1 MKIRII
7 SKAGIFVGVFVIVY
21 SFIQWQIS
29 YKDMSQLVLGIW
41 MGVTICL
48 FSYIYSFL
56 KALKREFR
64 EIEEAQDKRYDILW
78 NKFEEIKK

>member
-29 YKDMSQLVLGIW
+29 YKDMSQLIFGLW
-41 MGVTICL
+41 MGISVCL

-56 KALKREFR
+56 KELKREFR
-64 EIEEAQDKRYDILW
+64 EIEEAQDKRYDTLW
-78 NKFEEIKK
+78 NKVEKMKK